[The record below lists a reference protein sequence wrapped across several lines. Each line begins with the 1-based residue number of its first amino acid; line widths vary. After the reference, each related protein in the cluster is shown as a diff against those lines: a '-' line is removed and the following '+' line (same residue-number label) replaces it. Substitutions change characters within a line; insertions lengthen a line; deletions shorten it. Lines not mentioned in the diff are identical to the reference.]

1 MLALKAELDCSLL
14 FHHSQKNTMPQVHVT
29 DYLKKRG
36 CPGVFRSFHAVGT
49 CSKKKKNELLDTSL
63 SACDTNGNKN
73 KRDGVSLCCAATE
86 VQAA

>member
-29 DYLKKRG
+29 DYLKKG
-36 CPGVFRSFHAVGT
+36 DVLEFFAVFTLWERIA
-49 CSKKKKNELLDTSL
+49 KKKNELLDTSL